1 MNGIILGLGTLAMQ
15 LIYNKFLH
23 IGIPNEKV
31 IMNPRDDTKVGKLE
45 DPVHDPHDFVCETLS

>member
-1 MNGIILGLGTLAMQ
+1 MNGIILGTLAMQ

-23 IGIPNEKV
+23 IRIPDEKV

>member
-1 MNGIILGLGTLAMQ
+1 MQ
-15 LIYNKFLH
+15 LIYNNFSH

-45 DPVHDPHDFVCETLS
+45 DPVHDPHDFVSETLS

>member
-1 MNGIILGLGTLAMQ
+1 MNGIILDTLAMQ

-23 IGIPNEKV
+23 IRIPDEKV

-45 DPVHDPHDFVCETLS
+45 DPVHDPHDFIGETLS

>member
-1 MNGIILGLGTLAMQ
+1 MVLFEAPLSCYIHD
-15 LIYNKFLH
+15 KFLH
-23 IGIPNEKV
+23 ICIPDEKV